1 MRPQLGPAK
10 SSTSQAGPAGNAMA
24 LVEGPCSNT
33 IMGEF
38 LVVGGGGG
46 YTGMHPCDD
55 AIRKSKGR
63 HRGNKGIVRE
73 GDT

>member
-38 LVVGGGGG
+38 LVVGGGG
-46 YTGMHPCDD
+46 
-55 AIRKSKGR
+55 AIQECIHVMMQSGR
-63 HRGNKGIVRE
+63 AREDIEGIIRVL
-73 GDT
+73 

>member
-1 MRPQLGPAK
+1 MLARLGPAK

-33 IMGEF
+33 IKGEF

-46 YTGMHPCDD
+46 
-55 AIRKSKGR
+55 AIQECIHVMMQSGR
-63 HRGNKGIVRE
+63 AREDIEGIRVL
-73 GDT
+73 